1 MSNKEF
7 QGYTVEF
14 DDDPSYDPEHV
25 EYLVYNADDNQ
36 VGSIHRWFNTID
48 TYSVQYGGTTY
59 RRSST
64 SEWHFE
70 FLEPSCFDT
79 NEFIVAYRQEFEASE
94 FKTYRSAFK
103 AFVNMGW
110 LHYGFDR
117 ISTKTVDDEAEPDH
131 SEAEVDDDPTW
142 SVEAHYN
149 DLEAIRERFESEG
162 LDFDSL
168 LQDSRYQW
176 TMIGDS
182 RYQFSTSP
190 QAILHEIDEHRT
202 LKECPHPEC
211 NSHSRSPTLF
221 TRVVVEGGED
231 YCMDVFCSWTE
242 NQGEHFAKASEVCVI
257 CNRLFSKHN
266 GSEALECLESLTIE
280 GLNQGEHDD
289 TTPYTVDDSTGW
301 LS

>member
-14 DDDPSYDPEHV
+14 DDDPSDDPEHV

-64 SEWHFE
+64 SEWHFT

-79 NEFIVAYRQEFEASE
+79 NEFIVAHHQEFEASE

-117 ISTKTVDDEAEPDH
+117 ISTKTVVAEAEPDH
-131 SEAEVDDDPTW
+131 SQPGVESTTKPSWLTAE
-142 SVEAHYN
+142 
-149 DLEAIRERFESEG
+149 LELKDRFEKEG
-162 LDFDSL
+162 LDFWEYRNDLQYSWNL
-168 LQDSRYQW
+168 LEDTRYEL
-176 TMIGDS
+176 S
-182 RYQFSTSP
+182 YSP
-190 QAILHEIDEHRT
+190 SVLLHELQMSNRT
-202 LKECPHPEC
+202 TCPHPDC
-211 NSHSRSPTLF
+211 GGRSKNSFESSDLL
-221 TRVVVEGGED
+221 TRVIVEGGED
-231 YCMDVFCSWTE
+231 YCLHHSCTWTE
-242 NQGEHFAKASEVCVI
+242 AQGEHFAKASEVCVI

-266 GSEALECLESLTIE
+266 GLEALECLESLTIE
-280 GLNQGEHDD
+280 GLNQGEHAD
-289 TTPYTVDDSTGW
+289 TAPYTVDDSTGW